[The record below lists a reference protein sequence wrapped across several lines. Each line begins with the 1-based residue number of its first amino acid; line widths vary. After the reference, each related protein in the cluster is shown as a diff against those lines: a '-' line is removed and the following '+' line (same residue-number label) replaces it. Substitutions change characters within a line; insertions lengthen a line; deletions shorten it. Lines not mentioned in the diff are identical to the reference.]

1 MSECVSRFLTAL
13 GQWCAHQ
20 GHLTIISTESTNPP
34 NRTPATSFAVC
45 LPHVGALKFCS
56 CPEVLARPTLVGA
69 RPYRPG
75 RGSLP
80 QLQPIAKLARPS
92 DHACNH
98 LCITDLRCPKTARH
112 TTLRA
117 GLPTGHSRRCHSER
131 APHGHRLSN
140 AQKINSLPGQQ
151 VGIERTA
158 RGQQRQLAHYPNS
171 RNRTIPNLQ
180 NPARRSMPSLRN
192 LGLKS
197 EPLPN
202 QLGIR
207 ALSLPTHPAQINRD
221 HLQGATSPQF
231 SRLQEVRST
240 TRNGSENF

>member
-1 MSECVSRFLTAL
+1 MNPTRAVSWARRSFNTEESLMMSECVSRFLTAL

-45 LPHVGALKFCS
+45 LPHVGAQKFCS

-69 RPYRPG
+69 RLYRPG

-112 TTLRA
+112 TKLRRVSQPGIHDDA
-117 GLPTGHSRRCHSER
+117 TVSGRLMVTGYQMR
-131 APHGHRLSN
+131 
-140 AQKINSLPGQQ
+140 K
-151 VGIERTA
+151 
-158 RGQQRQLAHYPNS
+158 
-171 RNRTIPNLQ
+171 
-180 NPARRSMPSLRN
+180 
-192 LGLKS
+192 
-197 EPLPN
+197 
-202 QLGIR
+202 
-207 ALSLPTHPAQINRD
+207 
-221 HLQGATSPQF
+221 
-231 SRLQEVRST
+231 RST
-240 TRNGSENF
+240 ACQDSR